1 MLKASFTHTL
11 TEPLSFGFDQAF
23 RLKLLDSFY
32 LIFQSQIIWDF
43 HCWNSE
49 YLTSNEWFA
58 YIDSSLFSDKMVF
71 KEDHK
76 PIQHGQE
83 HNQKDASQFTF
94 KNGKEV
100 DDRNILK

>member
-1 MLKASFTHTL
+1 
-11 TEPLSFGFDQAF
+11 
-23 RLKLLDSFY
+23 
-32 LIFQSQIIWDF
+32 
-43 HCWNSE
+43 
-49 YLTSNEWFA
+49 
-58 YIDSSLFSDKMVF
+58 MVF

-100 DDRNILK
+100 DDRKILK